1 MPVIDNV
8 FKDAALA
15 QPFDSAIDRLVA
27 QAIGGGGSGDGVFY
41 FGTAN
46 VSNKIEDS
54 TNPGIDPITIT
65 ISDLDAGAADVD
77 VVDIKLALSQ
87 AGLDAAV
94 AGDPLSL
101 GATVLGGPSNAVAVW
116 YRWTNGTGTGT
127 YTDIELVVSERIESA
142 V

>member
-1 MPVIDNV
+1 MPTINNV

-27 QAIGGGGSGDGVFY
+27 QAINGGSGDGSFW
-41 FGTAN
+41 FGTPNA
-46 VSNKIEDS
+46 SNKVQDS
-54 TNPGIDPITIT
+54 TNPGIDPITVT

-101 GATVLGGPSNAVAVW
+101 GATVLGGSSNAVAVW
-116 YRWTNGTGTGT
+116 YRWTNVTGTGT